1 MLQVAS
7 AVSEDALYL
16 LVAEF
21 EKGLEDATRRPAA
34 AVVVTHFCSSSKLD
48 YQEHVPSL
56 LTVRPAM
63 LCCVHTFQTGSL
75 MLTVRPAVPCC
86 VHSFQPGS
94 LEESRLRL
102 LVHAADICLC

>member
-1 MLQVAS
+1 MGFLNCTISVRLQGITKQTAHCCDLPVDCGLQVAG

-21 EKGLEDATRRPAA
+21 EKGLEDATRRPGA

-56 LTVRPAM
+56 LTVCF
-63 LCCVHTFQTGSL
+63 LL
-75 MLTVRPAVPCC
+75 M
-86 VHSFQPGS
+86 G
-94 LEESRLRL
+94 L
-102 LVHAADICLC
+102 LQA